1 MSLIRQFCRNLQFIN
16 RVVTGKTEGL
26 THEDSMKQLSFPG
39 NCMNWNIGHLLVYRE
54 RYLDML
60 TGSSMANEVEFAIY
74 GAGSE
79 PLTDSETAVP
89 LETLL
94 TRFTDVSAKLIA
106 ALEAMPLEK
115 LDEVIDAENNL
126 IFADRLSF
134 YLMFHESFHAGQL
147 EILRELALADK

>member
-1 MSLIRQFCRNLQFIN
+1 MSLIRQFTRNIQFID
-16 RVVTGKTEGL
+16 RVVKGKTEGL

-54 RYLDML
+54 RYIDML
-60 TGSSMANEVEFAIY
+60 TGGDEASEAEFAMY

-79 PLTDSETAVP
+79 PLTDGETAVP
-89 LETLL
+89 LDTLL
-94 TRFTDVSAKLIA
+94 TRFADASAKLIA
-106 ALEAMPLEK
+106 ALEAMPLER

-134 YLMFHESFHAGQL
+134 YLLFHESYHAGQL
-147 EILRELALADK
+147 ELLQELALADK